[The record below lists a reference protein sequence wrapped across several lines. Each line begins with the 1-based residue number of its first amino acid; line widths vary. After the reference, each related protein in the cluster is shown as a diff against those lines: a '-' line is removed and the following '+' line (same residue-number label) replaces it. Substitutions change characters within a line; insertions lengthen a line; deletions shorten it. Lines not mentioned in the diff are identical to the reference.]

1 MSRPLNLIPD
11 PGLAPLRG
19 DVEERLQDW
28 VTGLDPASFSE
39 LLDPLVCKVLES
51 AFRWIGG
58 DEGTVWIA
66 DTEEDNLVAVFNT
79 GPHSRD
85 LVGHRQ
91 PLGRGIISLV
101 YANEHPYC
109 ENEIAK
115 RDGHDATV
123 DRKLGTETGAMIAVP
138 FYFAFGLRGIISCV
152 QLTRDNG
159 DEKPAPGFDTEH
171 VEEISAAATVVER
184 MINGRLLATL
194 IGLDHV

>member
-11 PGLAPLRG
+11 PGLASLRG
-19 DVEERLQDW
+19 DLEGRLQDW
-28 VTGLDPASFSE
+28 VKGLDAGGFSE
-39 LLDPLVCKVLES
+39 LLDPLVRKVLKG
-51 AFRWIGG
+51 AFQWTGG
-58 DEGTVWIA
+58 DEGTVWLA
-66 DTEEDNLVAVFNT
+66 DAEEEALVAMFNT
-79 GPHSRD
+79 GPHSGD
-85 LVGHRQ
+85 LIGYQQ

-101 YANEHPYC
+101 YANEQPYC

-115 RDGHDATV
+115 RDGHDDTV

-138 FYFAFGLRGIISCV
+138 FYFAFGLRGVISCV

-159 DEKPAPGFDTEH
+159 DEKQAPGFDTRH

-184 MINGRLLATL
+184 MINGRLLATS